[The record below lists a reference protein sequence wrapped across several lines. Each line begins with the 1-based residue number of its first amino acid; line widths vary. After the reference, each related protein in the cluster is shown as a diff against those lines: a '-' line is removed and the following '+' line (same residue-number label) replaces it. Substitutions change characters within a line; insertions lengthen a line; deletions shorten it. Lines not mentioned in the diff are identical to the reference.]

1 MTTYQ
6 QELGSQERILRV
18 LTALIELPIDDWH
31 TADIAA
37 HAGVSR
43 AGASSDLHVLAEHRF
58 VRPTADGWCPAHRF
72 LGIAAKISRLA
83 A

>member
-1 MTTYQ
+1 MTTH
-6 QELGSQERILRV
+6 QEIMGQERILRV
-18 LTALIELPIDDWH
+18 LTALIDLPIDDWH

-43 AGASSDLHVLAEHRF
+43 AGASNDLHVLAEHRF
-58 VRPTADGWCPAHRF
+58 VRVTADGWCPGNRF
-72 LGIAAKISRLA
+72 FGIAAKIA